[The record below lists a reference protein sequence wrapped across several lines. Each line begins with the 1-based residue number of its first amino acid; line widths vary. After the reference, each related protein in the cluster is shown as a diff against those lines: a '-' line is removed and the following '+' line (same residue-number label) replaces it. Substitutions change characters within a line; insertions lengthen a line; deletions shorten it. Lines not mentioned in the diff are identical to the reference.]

1 MPADYRPTFEHFA
14 AVPAAG
20 GDAVLTIDGRLPCV
34 RVDEQLRLPNL
45 LDAFEPVVGR
55 PRYFRLA
62 GYAERQPDSTVD
74 LCVFDRAATTGE
86 TVALDEADPDALVP
100 VELRPALARWLAEQR
115 DETPV
120 PELRPAWARPG
131 WHDEAEDWVGSPLVQ
146 LRSWPLSAV
155 LRGERDGEPVY
166 LKAVFPLFHHEPAIT
181 EALARESPGFVP
193 DVLAI
198 DRERGW
204 LLMAEL
210 PGVAGDHPSGQSWE
224 PLLRELGR
232 VQRAWSDRTNELL
245 ALGAQDRGLATLAP
259 EIAEHPTLVRCLEQ
273 LAALGL
279 PETLGH
285 GDLHRGNVAI
295 AEDGHAI
302 VYDWSDACVCHPL
315 FDLAYFLYQ
324 FADERVRA
332 DLVAAWAEGW
342 DAPVEEIRAALH
354 LADPLTYIHQHVS
367 YREIGAAIEPDDRWL
382 FAGEQGG
389 WIEEALRRA
398 PV

>member
-1 MPADYRPTFEHFA
+1 MPADYRPIFEHFA
-14 AVPAAG
+14 AVPTAG
-20 GDAVLTIDGRLPCV
+20 GDAMLTVDGRLPCV
-34 RVDEQLRLPNL
+34 RADEQLSLPAL

-62 GYAERQPDSTVD
+62 GYAERPPDSTVH
-74 LCVFDRAATTGE
+74 LRVFDRTTTTGE

-115 DETPV
+115 GEAPV

-131 WHDEAEDWVGSPLVQ
+131 WHDEAEDWVGAPLVQ

-155 LRGERDGEPVY
+155 LRGERNGSPVY
-166 LKAVFPLFHHEPAIT
+166 LKAVFPLFHQEPAIT
-181 EALARESPGFVP
+181 EALARESPDFVP
-193 DVLAI
+193 AVLAT

-204 LLMAEL
+204 LLMGEL
-210 PGVAGDHPSGQSWE
+210 PGEPDRNAPAQLWE
-224 PLLRELGR
+224 GMLRTLGR
-232 VQRAWSDRTNELL
+232 VQRSWAGRTDELF

-332 DLVAAWAEGW
+332 DLVSAWAEGW
-342 DAPVEEIRAALH
+342 DMPVAEIRAALR

-382 FAGEQGG
+382 FAGEQER
-389 WIEEALRRA
+389 WIDEALARA
-398 PV
+398 PT